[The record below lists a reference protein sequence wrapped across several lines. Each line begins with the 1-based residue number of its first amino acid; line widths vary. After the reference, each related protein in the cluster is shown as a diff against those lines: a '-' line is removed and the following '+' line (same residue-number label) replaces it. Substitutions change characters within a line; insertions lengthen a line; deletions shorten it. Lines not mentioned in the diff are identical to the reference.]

1 MTMNHIESFEK
12 LNNKYFGM
20 RHGEAE
26 TNVRGLIIG
35 DPAKGTTAFPLTDRG
50 RNAVRESLRSLSPV
64 GDYVIVSSDFLR
76 AKETAEIANDFLKAE
91 ALIFDER
98 LRERF
103 FGNYENG
110 PDDHYD
116 KIWQNDAKN
125 PEQSFNGVEPA
136 NHVMER
142 VTSVISDMENKYI
155 GKSILIVS
163 HGDPLQFL
171 ETAMAKLPVTEHQK
185 CPLLNLGEIKELQIL

>member
-1 MTMNHIESFEK
+1 MNHIESFEK
-12 LNNKYFGM
+12 LNNRYFGM

-26 TNVRGLIIG
+26 TNIRGLIIG
-35 DPAKGTTAFPLTDRG
+35 DPVKGTTAFPLTDRG
-50 RNAVRESLRSLSPV
+50 RNTVRESLRSLSPASE
-64 GDYVIVSSDFLR
+64 YVIVSSDFLR
-76 AKETAEIANDFLKAE
+76 AKETAEIAKEFLRADT
-91 ALIFDER
+91 LLLDER

-116 KIWQNDAKN
+116 TIWQNDAKN
-125 PEQSFNGVEPA
+125 PEHSFNGVEPA

-142 VTSVISDMENKYI
+142 VTAVISDMENRYI
-155 GKSILIVS
+155 DKSILIIS

-171 ETAMAKLPVTEHQK
+171 ETAMQNIPITEHQK
-185 CPLLNLGEIKELQIL
+185 CPLMNLGEIKELRLAD